1 MLLSMMPLSI
11 AFSPLNAP
19 IRLATP
25 IRAVVTMQLEDD
37 EKDLL
42 RLCALTDRGQRCSD
56 SQMAEMRTLI
66 TRLETQAPECDA
78 TDLNGEW
85 KLLAALG
92 ESPYRSSP
100 FFWAFRQATGSMT
113 TPISIPN
120 PSVPAGGPLASA
132 VYAITDAIPLYDIGS
147 VVQKISGVCS
157 ENLGCLLPEL
167 DDASQEPSDGA
178 SGDAPSEGSSA
189 GFPSADAG
197 ALTSEV
203 ELIIGRNFG
212 FPAAQSLMTTTCTM
226 REVPEMRPTSSI
238 VNCEVRVEKTAAKQS
253 TIAALLP
260 SVDELLSFPTG
271 DALDAIS
278 AESSTVRLTTTYLS
292 SSATGLRISRP
303 VLKASDVFVDEE
315 PPIFVYVRA

>member
-66 TRLETQAPECDA
+66 TRLETQAPDCDA

-120 PSVPAGGPLASA
+120 PSVPAGGPLARA

-197 ALTSEV
+197 ALTP
-203 ELIIGRNFG
+203 R
-212 FPAAQSLMTTTCTM
+212 
-226 REVPEMRPTSSI
+226 SS
-238 VNCEVRVEKTAAKQS
+238 
-253 TIAALLP
+253 
-260 SVDELLSFPTG
+260 
-271 DALDAIS
+271 
-278 AESSTVRLTTTYLS
+278 
-292 SSATGLRISRP
+292 
-303 VLKASDVFVDEE
+303 
-315 PPIFVYVRA
+315 